1 MIPKVMPIP
10 PVSGVASLWNFL
22 YLSGL
27 SIRKLFF
34 LAKILSH
41 ALETKDAKKLKKK
54 RATGIILIMKK
65 LNCMFFLS
73 LLIIISFSSNVS
85 SDSSKLI
92 KNLKIE
98 KGFSIEIFVDNIDT
112 PRQIAESESGNIF
125 VGSRNA
131 GTISVI
137 DSNKDIRVIAKGLS
151 NSTGVTYHDGD
162 LYFSEVSSIWKIP
175 NIDEALLSSEQMPEK
190 VLVTNNLPS
199 DTWHGWK
206 WIDFGPDNKLYV
218 PVGAPCNICNPSL
231 EEKYNFDKRYASIM
245 RLNDGEWE
253 YVARGVRNT
262 VGFDWHPQTNNL
274 YFGDNGRDWM
284 GDDMPSCELN
294 VVINDD
300 SFYGYPYKHSMD
312 VLDPDYSKKI
322 PDNVEE
328 FIDPILELG
337 AHVAPTGL
345 SFYDGDH
352 FPARYKNT
360 LFMTL
365 HGSWNRSR
373 KVGYKVIA
381 VHFDE
386 NGELLYHKDFI
397 TGWLQK
403 SNGQEKVLGRP
414 ASVFQKSDGSILISD
429 DGANVI
435 YRVTYQN
442 S

>member
-1 MIPKVMPIP
+1 MIRSNYK
-10 PVSGVASLWNFL
+10 F
-22 YLSGL
+22 YLH
-27 SIRKLFF
+27 LFV
-34 LAKILSH
+34 
-41 ALETKDAKKLKKK
+41 
-54 RATGIILIMKK
+54 
-65 LNCMFFLS
+65 
-73 LLIIISFSSNVS
+73 IISFSLSIF

-92 KNLKIE
+92 QNLEIE
-98 KGFSIEIFVDNIDT
+98 KGFSIEIFAEGLST
-112 PRQIAESESGNIF
+112 PRQIAESDAGNIF
-125 VGSRNA
+125 VGSRSG
-131 GTISVI
+131 GTISAI
-137 DSNKDIRVIAKGLS
+137 DSYKNIRVIAEGLS
-151 NSTGVTYHDGD
+151 NSTGVTYHEGD
-162 LYFSEVSSIWKIP
+162 LYFSEVNSIWKIS
-175 NIDEALLSSEQMPEK
+175 NIDEAPSKSKNIPEK
-190 VLVTNNLPS
+190 ELVTNDLPS

-231 EEKYNFDKRYASIM
+231 EEEYNFDKRYASIM
-245 RLNDGEWE
+245 RLNDDGWE

-262 VGFDWHPQTNNL
+262 VGFDWHPKTKHL

-294 VVINDD
+294 VVLEDN
-300 SFYGYPYKHSMD
+300 SFYGYPYKHSLD
-312 VLDPDYSKKI
+312 ILDPEYSKKI
-322 PDNVEE
+322 PDNAEDFV
-328 FIDPILELG
+328 DPILELG

-345 SFYDGDH
+345 SFYDGDL
-352 FPARYKNT
+352 FPSKYKNT

-386 NGELLYHKDFI
+386 NGELLYQKDFI

-403 SNGQEKVLGRP
+403 TNGREEALGRP

-435 YRVTYQN
+435 YRVTYKE

>member
-1 MIPKVMPIP
+1 M
-10 PVSGVASLWNFL
+10 
-22 YLSGL
+22 
-27 SIRKLFF
+27 
-34 LAKILSH
+34 
-41 ALETKDAKKLKKK
+41 
-54 RATGIILIMKK
+54 
-65 LNCMFFLS
+65 
-73 LLIIISFSSNVS
+73 IIISFSSNVS

-92 KNLKIE
+92 ENLKIE

-112 PRQIAESESGNIF
+112 PRQIAESDSGNIF

-137 DSNKDIRVIAKGLS
+137 NTNKDIRVIAKGLS

-162 LYFSEVSSIWKIP
+162 LYFSEVNSIWKIP
-175 NIDEALLSSEQMPEK
+175 NIDEALSSSEQMPDK

-262 VGFDWHPQTNNL
+262 VGFDWHPKTNNL

-294 VVINDD
+294 VVKNDD

-322 PDNVEE
+322 PDNAEE

-352 FPARYKNT
+352 FPAKYKNT

-403 SNGQEKVLGRP
+403 NNGQEKVLGRP

-435 YRVTYQN
+435 YRVSYQQ

>member
-10 PVSGVASLWNFL
+10 PVSGVGSLWNFL

-27 SIRKLFF
+27 SMRKLFF

-41 ALETKDAKKLKKK
+41 ALDTKDAKKLKKK
-54 RATGIILIMKK
+54 RATGIIFIMKK

-92 KNLKIE
+92 ENLKIE

-137 DSNKDIRVIAKGLS
+137 DSNKDVRVIAKGLS

-262 VGFDWHPQTNNL
+262 VGFDWHPETNNL

-312 VLDPDYSKKI
+312 VLDPEYSKKI
-322 PDNVEE
+322 PNDAEE
-328 FIDPILELG
+328 FVDPILEIG

-345 SFYDGDH
+345 SFYDGDL
-352 FPARYKNT
+352 FPRKYQNT

>member
-1 MIPKVMPIP
+1 MDYKF
-10 PVSGVASLWNFL
+10 FL
-22 YLSGL
+22 Y
-27 SIRKLFF
+27 IFV
-34 LAKILSH
+34 I
-41 ALETKDAKKLKKK
+41 
-54 RATGIILIMKK
+54 
-65 LNCMFFLS
+65 LS
-73 LLIIISFSSNVS
+73 LLLSNNVS
-85 SDSSKLI
+85 SNSIIS
-92 KNLKIE
+92 NLEIE
-98 KGFSIEIFVDNIDT
+98 DGFSIEIFVDEIDT
-112 PRQIAESESGNIF
+112 PRQIAESNEGLIF
-125 VGSRNA
+125 VGSRS
-131 GTISVI
+131 GGVI
-137 DSNKDIRVIAKGLS
+137 YAIDQNKNKRIIAKNLS
-151 NSTGVTYHDGD
+151 NSTGVTFHDGD
-162 LYFSEVSSIWKIP
+162 LYFSEVDSIWKIP
-175 NIDEALLSSEQMPEK
+175 NIDLALKQTDEIPMK
-190 VLVTNNLPS
+190 ILVTNNLPS

-206 WIDFGPDNKLYV
+206 WIDFGPDNMLYV

-231 EEKYNFDKRYASIM
+231 EEKYNYDKRYASIM
-245 RLNDGEWE
+245 RLNNDDWE

-262 VGFDWHPQTNNL
+262 VGFDWHPETNKL

-294 VVINDD
+294 VVINEG
-300 SFYGYPYKHSMD
+300 SFYGYPYKHSVD
-312 VLDPDYSKKI
+312 VLDPDYSRKI
-322 PDNVEE
+322 PDDAEE

-345 SFYDGDH
+345 SFYNSDH
-352 FPARYKNT
+352 FPAKYKNT

-386 NGELLYHKDFI
+386 NGELLYKKDFI

-403 SNGQEKVLGRP
+403 NNGQEKVLGRP

-435 YRVTYQN
+435 YRVTYQQ